1 MGDAVLISH
10 EMRETIEF
18 IFLIIITFSV
28 VTIAKRLARNNG
40 PEPMFFNPGSGDG
53 GTGPTGGG
61 GGGNQ
66 N

>member
-1 MGDAVLISH
+1 MGEAILISH

-18 IFLIIITFSV
+18 ILLIIITFSV

-53 GTGPTGGG
+53 GTGPTGN
-61 GGGNQ
+61 GGNQ
-66 N
+66 H

>member
-18 IFLIIITFSV
+18 ILLIIITFSV